1 MRISRPAIGYLVTS
15 SKAGLESFELMRL
28 SRVANLRKE
37 LRDVVKDW
45 VESEVEARIARFILE
60 ERRAQDADR
69 AAVGSQNVRQR
80 TKGFLPVP
88 GLLPAPDIEADIEM
102 REELVASSA
111 WRVARPLLPP
121 AVPSPPPGVQMN
133 LFAEPLTEKQ
143 LPHLR
148 PLLAGLPAA
157 NAIRLKLPRSPG
169 RRVLLRQS
177 EVAMDNRAIS
187 AAQAGRSLALA
198 ALEQK
203 PPETGQPQSF
213 APLLPAS
220 QRHTRI
226 ASRVLPDKRIRR
238 ARFATA
244 SSCVPG
250 PRRAIPAM
258 FHAATVGAP
267 PIVAVS
273 LASASGRARR
283 TRLEALGDG
292 SAASA
297 SPAQMPEVSN
307 RVAGSIF
314 LPNPSWLA
322 GCSAL
327 FVPRPAEAPS
337 EDLVRFLCSWTKVI
351 AHEPMNVTTSRLA
364 FCSTSCEIAVPRVD
378 DAPIFIVPPAR
389 IRIIATSSRARSR
402 NCARLHAV
410 NPGFHFAVA

>member
-1 MRISRPAIGYLVTS
+1 MRVSRPAIGYLVTS

-60 ERRAQDADR
+60 ERRAQDGDR
-69 AAVGSQNVRQR
+69 AAIGSQNVRQG
-80 TKGFLPVP
+80 TKGFLPAP
-88 GLLPAPDIEADIEM
+88 GLLPAADIEM
-102 REELVASSA
+102 FSASAREELVASSP
-111 WRVARPLLPP
+111 WRAARPLLPP
-121 AVPSPPPGVQMN
+121 AVPSPLPGVQMS

-148 PLLAGLPAA
+148 PLIAGLPAT

-177 EVAMDNRAIS
+177 EVATDNRTTS

-203 PPETGQPQSF
+203 PPETGQSPSF

-220 QRHTRI
+220 QCHTRI

-250 PRRAIPAM
+250 PHRVIPAM
-258 FHAATVGAP
+258 FRAATVGAP
-267 PIVAVS
+267 LIVTVS

-283 TRLEALGDG
+283 TRFEALGDG

-297 SPAQMPEVSN
+297 SPVQMPGVSN

-327 FVPRPAEAPS
+327 FVPRAAEAPS
-337 EDLVRFLCSWTKVI
+337 EDLVRFVWSWTKVI
-351 AHEPMNVTTSRLA
+351 SHEPMN
-364 FCSTSCEIAVPRVD
+364 
-378 DAPIFIVPPAR
+378 
-389 IRIIATSSRARSR
+389 
-402 NCARLHAV
+402 
-410 NPGFHFAVA
+410 AVA